1 MAELGSDL
9 GPFSRDT
16 VILAAMLAPL
26 CDRDYVYGNGERKR
40 APMTRDSIKML
51 WKVCGRMLQSS
62 CALADRGMQYAKMEA
77 AQIMDMIESALE
89 WVDLV
94 GRFGSAPTDE
104 LWISAGKHWHG
115 PARDFSG

>member
-1 MAELGSDL
+1 LLDSDLSDLWPSHYGECTAVVEAVVAELGGDL

-51 WKVCGRMLQSS
+51 WKVWGRMLQIQQ
-62 CALADRGMQYAKMEA
+62 CPR
-77 AQIMDMIESALE
+77 
-89 WVDLV
+89 
-94 GRFGSAPTDE
+94 
-104 LWISAGKHWHG
+104 
-115 PARDFSG
+115 